1 MKQVAVS
8 ILGSGQLL
16 DRTIAPGTTAADLLR
31 DVNLPQGLLSNKPEG
46 EYFANSDSIYD
57 KVTDGQKLFASTP
70 ASVGSSLT
78 DTINKALEKIQT
90 FDVKRLSA
98 VIPNS
103 ALSRGAIPRP
113 SSHVV
118 QRQQIPYWQER
129 GWKKSNSTYTGTY
142 VTPYGAY
149 SGSASQPSRHAI
161 HFFIKDPPDCIFGSE
176 HSGCFQA
183 GGDGRWYSIHMSRRP
198 QDVSSGILTV
208 ERLIADCFRYG
219 G

>member
-31 DVNLPQGLLSNKPEG
+31 DVNLPQGLLSKKPDG
-46 EYFANSDSIYD
+46 DYFANSDSIYD
-57 KVTDGQKLFASTP
+57 KVNDGQKLFASTP
-70 ASVGSSLT
+70 ASVGAFLT
-78 DTINKALEKIQT
+78 DTINKALEKIQA
-90 FDVKRLSA
+90 FDVKRLSD
-98 VIPNS
+98 VITNS
-103 ALSRGAIPRP
+103 VTSGGAILRP
-113 SSHVV
+113 SSNLV

-129 GWKKSNSTYTGTY
+129 GWKKSGFTYRGTY

-149 SGSASQPSRHAI
+149 SGSVSQQSAHDI
-161 HFFIKDPPDCIFGSE
+161 QFLIKDPPDCVLASSHG
-176 HSGCFQA
+176 GCFVSR
-183 GGDGRWYSIHMSRRP
+183 GDGRWYGVHMSRRP
-198 QDVSSGILTV
+198 QDISSGILTV